1 MKTVGRY
8 RYDQGGAAPL
18 DFAASLPD
26 DVIDRAVR
34 NLTGVED
41 GPIGAELLDRVVD
54 LRLCGRALR
63 DLSPLGAFPR
73 LQRLSLRAPAVADL
87 RPLAELGALR
97 ELELVDLHGADLT
110 PLGRLPR
117 LENLCLRR
125 VAAGAIDLTPLAA
138 LERLRIVEITDCA
151 QVTDLAPLTTLPHL
165 QYVNLTGTPV
175 LSMGGLAKRPRLHLE
190 GLDGAP
196 PMRVVSSE
204 VPAQPPELAAA
215 AERILR
221 WPCRIAG
228 LVTRGGAAIDFG
240 PSPWKLRPRPSLTE
254 AIESVWSL
262 LDRRAPGF
270 RRCLCESVL
279 ALALLEPLGGEA
291 PALGYV
297 TGAGLFVGHAP
308 HEGESGAFR
317 LPLALRE
324 LYAVHGGI
332 AADGARLLGPAELAT
347 LEGECGGRLQQFRRA
362 NRGAEPDRFR
372 LVLTDEEGGQV
383 LDLDRLDGRGDPIVR
398 RWYKETSEV
407 AGQAPFWDWFEDHAP
422 ELFAGVS

>member
-1 MKTVGRY
+1 MMKVGRY
-8 RYDQGGAAPL
+8 RYDQVGAALL
-18 DFAASLPD
+18 DFEASLPD

-34 NLTGVED
+34 NLTGVEV
-41 GPIGAELLDRVVD
+41 GPIDAELLDRVVD

-63 DLSPLGAFPR
+63 DLTPLGGFPR
-73 LQRLSLRAPAVADL
+73 LQRLSLRAPAVVDL

-97 ELELVDLHGADLT
+97 ELELVDLHAADLA
-110 PLGRLPR
+110 PLGRLGR

-125 VAAGAIDLTPLAA
+125 VAVGALDLTPLAA
-138 LERLRIVEITDCA
+138 LERLRVVEITDCS
-151 QVTDLAPLTTLPHL
+151 QVTDLAPLEKLPHL
-165 QYVNLTGTPV
+165 QYVNLAGTPI

-190 GLDGAP
+190 GLDAAP
-196 PMRVVSSE
+196 PMRVISGE
-204 VPAQPPELAAA
+204 TPAQPAELAAA

-228 LVTRGGAAIDFG
+228 LATRAGTTIDFAA
-240 PSPWKLRPRPSLTE
+240 SPWKLPSRPSLNE
-254 AIESVWSL
+254 AIDQVWSL

-270 RRCLCESVL
+270 RRCLRESVH

-291 PALGYV
+291 PALAYV

-308 HEGESGAFR
+308 HDSETGAFR

-324 LYAVHGGI
+324 LYAVHGGL
-332 AADGARLLGPAELAT
+332 AGEGARLLGAAELET
-347 LEGECGGRLQQFRRA
+347 LDAECGGRLQQFHRA
-362 NRGAEPDRFR
+362 NRGADPDRFR
-372 LVLTDEEGGQV
+372 LVLADEEGGQV

-398 RWYKETSEV
+398 RWYRETSEV

-422 ELFAGVS
+422 ELFAGAG